1 MDYLNTH
8 KLIMVIADDMAK
20 GARDTT
26 PEICLSA
33 MTDFVVVP

>member
-1 MDYLNTH
+1 
-8 KLIMVIADDMAK
+8 MVIADDMAK

-33 MTDFVVVP
+33 TTDFVVAPQGVELHSL